1 MAEAKRKT
9 KKKAGKKEEAAEA
22 PPPEMPDID
31 APAKKGAPKWV
42 VTFSDLMSLLMC
54 FFIMLLSMSEIDI
67 KKFKAMLEGLDA
79 GLDIKRSAL
88 VVRKASQ
95 SVEAQQTLRARKQ
108 TVADTIKLM
117 RLLKPLIQAKQIE
130 LLVREK
136 KIVIRV
142 LQGSSFKAGSEQL
155 KKAFVPVA
163 RKLRDVFAEIE
174 GTVTVSGHTDNKPIK
189 TRKFRSNFELSSKRS
204 YSVLKELLYQD
215 FLTPERFVID
225 GMGPIQ
231 PMVSNKSAKGRNTNR
246 RVEIVIDQANLGY
259 IDREFQEDKDI
270 PDEDKAS
277 PEPTKPGKKK
287 RKAKK
292 NRKKGNKKAGQ
303 LRWSA
308 PGCVDL
314 LALVRLRPMS
324 SPATPIRVLAIDDDD
339 DIQALLRVALK
350 TGFVVTSAMDG
361 EEALDWLNRGTFDV
375 ILLDMNLPDM
385 TGYDVLSSARRR
397 RIETPCLLLTAENS
411 SAAIAPVLKLGVA
424 SYIPKPINPKELG
437 KQIKKA
443 LEPPAEKSNGA
454 PDTAVVPPEL
464 ESLRLEHGE
473 IVGVLHERYS
483 DSDKVTKL
491 LTKCLHGSYPKLGDW
506 ARQYLN
512 RTKAL
517 DAVSPHL
524 REYFNYER
532 YARDLFEA
540 GSIVT
545 ARVRDT
551 YYVFSPLEVVKDA
564 ESH

>member
-1 MAEAKRKT
+1 M
-9 KKKAGKKEEAAEA
+9 
-22 PPPEMPDID
+22 I
-31 APAKKGAPKWV
+31 
-42 VTFSDLMSLLMC
+42 
-54 FFIMLLSMSEIDI
+54 
-67 KKFKAMLEGLDA
+67 
-79 GLDIKRSAL
+79 
-88 VVRKASQ
+88 
-95 SVEAQQTLRARKQ
+95 
-108 TVADTIKLM
+108 
-117 RLLKPLIQAKQIE
+117 
-130 LLVREK
+130 
-136 KIVIRV
+136 
-142 LQGSSFKAGSEQL
+142 
-155 KKAFVPVA
+155 
-163 RKLRDVFAEIE
+163 
-174 GTVTVSGHTDNKPIK
+174 
-189 TRKFRSNFELSSKRS
+189 
-204 YSVLKELLYQD
+204 
-215 FLTPERFVID
+215 
-225 GMGPIQ
+225 
-231 PMVSNKSAKGRNTNR
+231 
-246 RVEIVIDQANLGY
+246 
-259 IDREFQEDKDI
+259 
-270 PDEDKAS
+270 
-277 PEPTKPGKKK
+277 
-287 RKAKK
+287 
-292 NRKKGNKKAGQ
+292 
-303 LRWSA
+303 
-308 PGCVDL
+308 
-314 LALVRLRPMS
+314 MS

-443 LEPPAEKSNGA
+443 LEPPADKPNGA

-483 DSDKVTKL
+483 DSEKVTKL
-491 LTKCLHGSYPKLGDW
+491 LTKCLHGRYPKLGDW
-506 ARQYLN
+506 ARQYLT

-551 YYVFSPLEVVKDA
+551 YYVFSPLEVVKDG